1 MNLLPHSGGAHSMLS
16 RALLT
21 NEDLNVS
28 MTLKVHDLSTR
39 EVRNP
44 ILEQECL
51 KNDSLFIL

>member
-1 MNLLPHSGGAHSMLS
+1 MLS